1 MNPARAAAVPR
12 AVRDQKTENT
22 LQAMYKAMHD
32 VVMATPLPLTALA
45 IGATNDITSGETR
58 PMGVVRLL
66 VLAQLAPEA
75 ASAVRRLVDL
85 IIADITPEVRRLLL
99 SMKG

>member
-1 MNPARAAAVPR
+1 MNPARAGAVPR
-12 AVRDQKTENT
+12 AVATLKTENS
-22 LQAMYKAMHD
+22 LQDMYKAMHD

-75 ASAVRRLVDL
+75 GSAARRLVDL
-85 IIADITPEVRRLLL
+85 VIADITPEVRRML
-99 SMKG
+99 SSMNG